1 MVQLFMKRDTSVM
14 KSGFVSIV
22 GRPNSGKSTLL
33 NYLVGEKVSIVTKKP
48 QTTRRIVRGIVT
60 RPDGQIIFLDTP
72 GIHKPIH
79 RMNER
84 MMKAVREA
92 MADIDLILLIVDASA
107 EFGRGDEFT
116 LDLLKAVTGNK
127 FLLLNKI
134 DLVEKK
140 NLLPVIER
148 YSKLGDFAEI
158 VPISALSGEN
168 VDMLTGQILKY
179 LPEGPMFYPAD
190 QISDQQERAIAAEM
204 IREKLI
210 LLTEEEMT
218 YSTAVVIDRFEE
230 DAKLYRIFASIF
242 VERDSQKA
250 IVIGKAGQ
258 KLKQIGKEA
267 RKELESFLGRKVLL
281 DLHVT
286 VKKHWR
292 DDEDTLRNL
301 GFGE

>member
-1 MVQLFMKRDTSVM
+1 M

-33 NYLVGEKVSIVTKKP
+33 NHLVGEKVSIVTNKP
-48 QTTRRIVRGIVT
+48 QTTRRVVRGIVT
-60 RPDGQIIFLDTP
+60 RPEGQIVFLDTP

-116 LDLLKAVTGNK
+116 LDLLKPVTGNK

-168 VDMLTGQILKY
+168 VDMLIGQILKY

-210 LLTEEEMT
+210 LLTEEEMP

-230 DAKLYRIFASIF
+230 DPKLHRIFATIF
-242 VERDSQKA
+242 VERDSQKG
-250 IVIGKAGQ
+250 IIIGKAGQ
-258 KLKQIGKEA
+258 KLKEIGTEA
-267 RKELESFLGRKVLL
+267 RKELESFLGRKVFL
-281 DLHVT
+281 DLHVK
-286 VKKHWR
+286 VKKRWR
-292 DDEDTLRNL
+292 DDEETLRSL
-301 GFGE
+301 GLGG